1 MEKADFLDWIKILIC
16 GIKWLNLWISVLLHK
31 LNSQTTPWPLE
42 VKINIILLKSITQS
56 SKSIDV
62 LWMLGP
68 DENLIKCTL
77 LVQRSPQ
84 ALIDYHT
91 MVFSPQFSSFIR
103 QSIQER
109 YIYIYIEREREGGSR
124 YDYESTR
131 YYQEYLSK
139 GKQNISSFHK
149 IIRSLVSSFLIYLMI
164 IVAACKVS
172 SVFNG
177 ISLVSC
183 T

>member
-1 MEKADFLDWIKILIC
+1 MASNDWIYEF
-16 GIKWLNLWISVLLHK
+16 SVLLHK

-42 VKINIILLKSITQS
+42 VKINIISLKSITQS

-91 MVFSPQFSSFIR
+91 MLFPFDFIYQTENAR
-103 QSIQER
+103 ETVDMILKLHSITKH
-109 YIYIYIEREREGGSR
+109 SLWK
-124 YDYESTR
+124 ES
-131 YYQEYLSK
+131 K
-139 GKQNISSFHK
+139 
-149 IIRSLVSSFLIYLMI
+149 
-164 IVAACKVS
+164 
-172 SVFNG
+172 
-177 ISLVSC
+177 ISLVYIKLFVV
-183 T
+183 

>member
-1 MEKADFLDWIKILIC
+1 MASNDWIYEF
-16 GIKWLNLWISVLLHK
+16 SVLLHK

-91 MVFSPQFSSFIR
+91 MLFPPPTSLIR
-103 QSIQER
+103 QSMQER
-109 YIYIYIEREREGGSR
+109 VDMIIIKVQSI
-124 YDYESTR
+124 TNHFFM
-131 YYQEYLSK
+131 K
-139 GKQNISSFHK
+139 GKQNISSLHK
-149 IIRSLVSSFLIYLMI
+149 IICSLVSLFLWYIMKV
-164 IVAACKVS
+164 VAACKVS
-172 SVFNG
+172 SVFNH
-177 ISLVSC
+177 ISPSFL
-183 T
+183 

>member
-1 MEKADFLDWIKILIC
+1 MASNDWIYEF
-16 GIKWLNLWISVLLHK
+16 SVLLHK

-42 VKINIILLKSITQS
+42 VKINIILLKNITQS

-91 MVFSPQFSSFIR
+91 MLFSPQFSSFIR

-109 YIYIYIEREREGGSR
+109 YIYIEREREGGSR